1 VALAAD
7 LRGAGPA
14 KCGAATRRAAAG
26 QICDQWNVRIPLSF
40 ISSRG
45 HSTPPARPRRTAPAA
60 WHPARRRNREVR
72 GRAGTEPGGGAGG
85 GGLRAARNAPLLTS
99 ARTIFMLRPE
109 LSGRLSSQSSN
120 ADCDSNPAHVPCP
133 RISTN
138 LHGRH
143 QGRRRNGCAP
153 HPIVCGAEAWHFARA
168 LAESTS

>member
-1 VALAAD
+1 VGGTETVALAAD
-7 LRGAGPA
+7 LRGAG
-14 KCGAATRRAAAG
+14 TRKMRRGHASRGGG

-72 GRAGTEPGGGAGG
+72 GGGGAGG
-85 GGLRAARNAPLLTS
+85 GGLRATRNAPLLTS
-99 ARTIFMLRPE
+99 ARKIFMLRPE

-120 ADCDSNPAHVPCP
+120 ADCDSNPAHVSCP

-153 HPIVCGAEAWHFARA
+153 HPIICGAEAWHFARA
-168 LAESTS
+168 LAEST